1 MCVSLLA
8 AIMKH
13 HDHSIEWMVAIVTLL
28 VCTEVNMIIYLVLS
42 SNVTYRFIR
51 LFASNHYQSMR
62 YSII

>member
-1 MCVSLLA
+1 
-8 AIMKH
+8 MKH
-13 HDHSIEWMVAIVTLL
+13 HHHSIEWMVAIVTLL
-28 VCTEVNMIIYLVLS
+28 VCTVVNMIIYLVLS